1 MSYHLYNKITYKNI
15 EFLYNTI
22 KFKNNNISAV
32 KKIYSSDN
40 KNFQET
46 FNFLIDIKLIKITG
60 NKLNII
66 RNDIIDLKKK
76 IIISLC
82 KNQEYSSGLKNY
94 INQFIK
100 EDSGIYYFKP
110 SYSYN
115 LKTSGLRNFLISL
128 KYLKLSKER
137 YYLLENYIY
146 ESVGKI
152 KFSPEQ
158 LKSKIQDQEKI
169 GLEAEL
175 LILSYE
181 KNILRKESINL
192 KPSHISIEDVSA
204 GYDIESYR
212 KKRKEISKIFIE
224 VKAVRLSD
232 YRFYLSSGEYEFSL
246 NNRDSYY
253 IYLLPVDKSE
263 KTGFDLDKLLIIN
276 NIKENV
282 INNKLRWNIE
292 KNNYIINRK

>member
-1 MSYHLYNKITYKNI
+1 MSYHLYNKITYKKI
-15 EFLYNTI
+15 EYLYNTI
-22 KFKNNNISAV
+22 KLKNNNISAV

-40 KNFQET
+40 KNFQEI
-46 FNFLIDIKLIKITG
+46 FNFLVDIKIIKIIG
-60 NKLNII
+60 NKII
-66 RNDIIDLKKK
+66 ITNNNIIDLKKK
-76 IIISLC
+76 IITSLC

-115 LKTSGLRNFLISL
+115 LKTSDLRNFLISL

-137 YYLLENYIY
+137 YYLVENYIY
-146 ESVGKI
+146 ESISKI

-158 LKSKIQDQEKI
+158 LKSKIQEQEKL
-169 GLEAEL
+169 GLDAEL

-181 KNILRKESINL
+181 KDILRKESIDL
-192 KPSHISIEDVSA
+192 KPSHISIEDTSA

-212 KKRKEISKIFIE
+212 KKKKEISKIFIE

-253 IYLLPVDKSE
+253 IYLLPVDMSDKN
-263 KTGFDLDKLLIIN
+263 GFDLDKLLIIKN
-276 NIKENV
+276 LKENV
-282 INNKLRWNIE
+282 FNNKLKWNIE
-292 KNNYIINRK
+292 KNNYIIYQK